1 MSSPDYP
8 ENQSKKSRKNL
19 ISRSSAFW
27 KEGKMLLHK
36 NGIIITDED
45 IYTVYLNHRLEGR
58 KVITTSLEGAYKY
71 LMNYD
76 TEIKEELK

>member
-1 MSSPDYP
+1 LSSTDYP
-8 ENQSKKSRKNL
+8 ENKRKERRRNF
-19 ISRSSAFW
+19 ISRTSAYW

-45 IYTVYLNHRLEGR
+45 IHIVYLNHRLEGR
-58 KVITTSLEGAYKY
+58 KVITTSLDGAYKY
-71 LMNYD
+71 LMNVE